1 MLAGLAL
8 VAVLPL
14 TRLWVVRLRE
24 RRGGG
29 AWGFN
34 DWGEAAAGGEA
45 TGFGVCWGCWLPGCS
60 EGKSSCVGDAF
71 GPRDPCWLCVVTD
84 SDEVA
89 VVPVLCGAGSDIL
102 AVKISYGA
110 REQLLIQCLY
120 TPSGSLPTTELRPLQ
135 EWPRVLAYMAE
146 PMLYKDEKE
155 RRLSASTSD
164 LDLASV
170 KEDG

>member
-1 MLAGLAL
+1 
-8 VAVLPL
+8 
-14 TRLWVVRLRE
+14 
-24 RRGGG
+24 
-29 AWGFN
+29 
-34 DWGEAAAGGEA
+34 
-45 TGFGVCWGCWLPGCS
+45 
-60 EGKSSCVGDAF
+60 
-71 GPRDPCWLCVVTD
+71 
-84 SDEVA
+84 
-89 VVPVLCGAGSDIL
+89 VPVLCGAGSDIL

-110 REQLLIQCLY
+110 REQLLIPRLH
-120 TPSGSLPTTELRPLQ
+120 TPSGSLPTIELRPLQ